1 MKKITLLVSCC
12 LFLLTSCEIDN
23 YDGPNA
29 SVHGSF
35 LDAKTG
41 ELVGT
46 DIQECDLK
54 VVEQGFTNPESQSWK
69 ISNTG
74 EYRNNMIFS
83 GTYDIRFENG
93 NCYAF
98 KEENVVL
105 KKGDNTKDF
114 SVTPYIRVKNPSI
127 TKSGNTVTA
136 TFSLE
141 AGKDEVKLSSI
152 QLFAFSDM
160 WVGHSVRFGLNGGTD
175 AKEFDPVIAI
185 DPAAVYTL
193 TIDLTTNAS
202 YFKYTGKNYYFR
214 IGALAS
220 VPNAGTIRHNYSPLV
235 VIPF

>member
-12 LFLLTSCEIDN
+12 LFLLTSCDIDN
-23 YDGPNA
+23 FDGPDA
-29 SVHGSF
+29 SIHGSI
-35 LDAKTG
+35 LDAQTG
-41 ELVGT
+41 ELIGT

-54 VVEQGFTNPESQSWK
+54 AVEHGFANPESQSWK

-74 EYRNNMIFS
+74 EYRNDMIFAA
-83 GTYDIRFENG
+83 TYDIRYENG

-105 KKGDNTKDF
+105 KKGDNAKDF
-114 SVTPYIRVKNPSI
+114 KATPYIRVKNPSI

-141 AGKDEVKLSSI
+141 GGKDEVKLASV

-160 WVGHSVRFGLNGGTD
+160 WVGHSIRFSLASGTD
-175 AKEFDPVIAI
+175 AQNFDPVIAI
-185 DPAAVYTL
+185 NPSTTYTL
-193 TIDLTTNAS
+193 TIDLNKDAS
-202 YFKYTGKNYYFR
+202 FFKYTGKNYYFR

-220 VPNAGTIRHNYSPLV
+220 VSNVGTVRHNYSPLV

>member
-12 LFLLTSCEIDN
+12 LFLLMSCEIDN

-29 SVHGSF
+29 SIHGSI
-35 LDAKTG
+35 LDAQTG
-41 ELVGT
+41 ELIGT

-54 VVEQGFTNPESQSWK
+54 AVELGFTNPESQSWK

-74 EYRNNMIFS
+74 EYRNDMIFS

-98 KEENVVL
+98 SENDVVL

-114 SVTPYIRVKNPSI
+114 KATPYIRVKNPSI

-141 AGKDEVKLSSI
+141 GGKNEVKLASI

-160 WVGHSVRFGLNGGTD
+160 WVGHSIRFSLTSGTD
-175 AKEFDPVIAI
+175 AESFDPVINI
-185 DPAAVYTL
+185 DPSQSYTL
-193 TIDLTTNAS
+193 TIDLDKDS
-202 YFKYTGKNYYFR
+202 SFFKYTGKNYYFR

-220 VPNAGTIRHNYSPLV
+220 VPNEGTIRHNYSPLV